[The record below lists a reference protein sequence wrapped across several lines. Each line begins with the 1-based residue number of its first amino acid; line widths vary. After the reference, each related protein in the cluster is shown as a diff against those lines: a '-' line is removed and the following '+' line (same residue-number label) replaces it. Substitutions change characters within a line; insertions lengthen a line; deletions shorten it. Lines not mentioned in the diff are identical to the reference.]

1 MARPVSITR
10 LELSSEALRREAA
23 RSRDGDVAR
32 RLLAIAL
39 VLDGW
44 SREAAAETCGM
55 DRQTLRDWVHRY
67 NDDGIAGL
75 ANRKSPGRP
84 AELTDE
90 QLRALKVMV
99 EEGPDLARDG
109 VVRWRCVD
117 LQARIAAEFGVYYH
131 ERSVGKLLAKLDLV
145 RLSPRPFHP
154 QKDAVAEQTY
164 KKTSLR

>member
-1 MARPVSITR
+1 
-10 LELSSEALRREAA
+10 
-23 RSRDGDVAR
+23 
-32 RLLAIAL
+32 
-39 VLDGW
+39 
-44 SREAAAETCGM
+44 M

-154 QKDAVAEQTY
+154 QKDAAAEQTY